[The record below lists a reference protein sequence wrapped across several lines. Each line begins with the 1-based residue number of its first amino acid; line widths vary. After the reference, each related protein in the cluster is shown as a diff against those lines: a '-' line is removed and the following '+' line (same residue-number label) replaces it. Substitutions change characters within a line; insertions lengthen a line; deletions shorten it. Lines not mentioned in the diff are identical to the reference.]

1 VIAAYLRQS
10 VISGSAIETAALLS
24 GGTAMC
30 SEASVVAGQLQEG
43 KVVPEAAGPWLK
55 GLPLGLLSVS
65 YSVPNRQR
73 EAEHTAA
80 TFDGLAAAFESA
92 SRGHGNFAAGIL
104 GILLVIFGGATM
116 LATWLLFLAP
126 LIKLLNDLTVV
137 VAPQLLQSIVGGL
150 LR

>member
-1 VIAAYLRQS
+1 
-10 VISGSAIETAALLS
+10 
-24 GGTAMC
+24 
-30 SEASVVAGQLQEG
+30 
-43 KVVPEAAGPWLK
+43 VPEAAGPWLK